1 MKSKISWKLA
11 FYFTIVL
18 VLFSLGMGITFT
30 HFFREHT
37 LENRSREMHDRAI
50 KITSIIGDN
59 MSFFQNRYGAA
70 LFSSR
75 LIRSLNDV
83 GMEYV

>member
-1 MKSKISWKLA
+1 
-11 FYFTIVL
+11 
-18 VLFSLGMGITFT
+18 
-30 HFFREHT
+30 
-37 LENRSREMHDRAI
+37 MHDRAV
-50 KITSIIGDN
+50 KIASIIGDN

-83 GMEYV
+83 DMEYV